1 MTLQMSTWFTDP
13 HAATTKENKMSD
25 FLRNFLNGTPA
36 RSSPVAVSS
45 HLEILKIGPRI
56 SEFQVNLEIFN
67 KT

>member
-1 MTLQMSTWFTDP
+1 MSTWFTDP

-45 HLEILKIGPRI
+45 LIATRLSDVQRDLG
-56 SEFQVNLEIFN
+56 IFVLRM
-67 KT
+67 